1 MATYALIALC
11 VSSHA
16 LRPAARTTRRAAP
29 RMLLDV
35 ASAGHV
41 IAAATP
47 SLDYATHLAAAPSV
61 DATHLI
67 AAAAPALDYKAL
79 ATKAIGGGASGALA
93 GVVQVSSLMWLRT
106 AMNYQYANGG
116 NGTLSTVATLYEE
129 GGLPRLYR
137 GVQYA
142 LVQNPLSRFG
152 DAAANAAV
160 PALVVSLVPGCVE
173 IKILRRPPR
182 YRRDACSMLWRYR
195 FPTARRNQD
204 GRVIAM
210 T

>member
-67 AAAAPALDYKAL
+67 AAAAALDYKAL

>member
-67 AAAAPALDYKAL
+67 AAAPVALDYGAL

-93 GVVQVSSLMWLRT
+93 GVVQVSSLMW
-106 AMNYQYANGG
+106 
-116 NGTLSTVATLYEE
+116 
-129 GGLPRLYR
+129 
-137 GVQYA
+137 
-142 LVQNPLSRFG
+142 
-152 DAAANAAV
+152 
-160 PALVVSLVPGCVE
+160 
-173 IKILRRPPR
+173 
-182 YRRDACSMLWRYR
+182 
-195 FPTARRNQD
+195 
-204 GRVIAM
+204 
-210 T
+210 